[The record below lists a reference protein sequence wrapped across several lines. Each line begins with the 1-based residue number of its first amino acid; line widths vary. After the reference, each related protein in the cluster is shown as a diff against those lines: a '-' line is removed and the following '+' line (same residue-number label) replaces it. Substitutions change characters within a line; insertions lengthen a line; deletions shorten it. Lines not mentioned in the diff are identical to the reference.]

1 MVDNS
6 IIAKID
12 AFLMELQEEG
22 ITEMIF
28 ACTNDDNMLGMKFV
42 GNPKILVYLTS
53 MLELHILDNSSSIIV
68 SDDYSIE
75 TEEGDLDGRE
85 DYSE

>member
-6 IIAKID
+6 TIAKID

-22 ITEMIF
+22 ITEIIF

-53 MLELHILDNSSSIIV
+53 MLELHILDNSSSIV
-68 SDDYSIE
+68 VEDDFSIDAE
-75 TEEGDLDGRE
+75 NGELNGRE
-85 DYSE
+85 DYGE